1 MFPSL
6 GLHGGQAPSHGVNT
20 VSKYRRKDSAIRVSQ
35 SPSQPLSVF
44 LGGGG
49 GVLYIYFFLPVALRF
64 GSIIK
69 YLYEK
74 NIKRSTKVTLTIDCA
89 EKVRIETLQWFPFI
103 LSVIM

>member
-49 GVLYIYFFLPVALRF
+49 GVLFIYFFAW
-64 GSIIK
+64 SIKIRIYHK
-69 YLYEK
+69 IFVRK
-74 NIKRSTKVTLTIDCA
+74 KTLKDQQ
-89 EKVRIETLQWFPFI
+89 KL
-103 LSVIM
+103 L

>member
-35 SPSQPLSVF
+35 SPSQPLYVF
-44 LGGGG
+44 LGGGVG
-49 GVLYIYFFLPVALRF
+49 FYIFFFLPEALRF

-89 EKVRIETLQWFPFI
+89 EKVRIQTLQWFPFI

>member
-6 GLHGGQAPSHGVNT
+6 GLHGGQAPSHGINT

-49 GVLYIYFFLPVALRF
+49 GVLYFHFFAWSIKIRIYH
-64 GSIIK
+64 
-69 YLYEK
+69 K